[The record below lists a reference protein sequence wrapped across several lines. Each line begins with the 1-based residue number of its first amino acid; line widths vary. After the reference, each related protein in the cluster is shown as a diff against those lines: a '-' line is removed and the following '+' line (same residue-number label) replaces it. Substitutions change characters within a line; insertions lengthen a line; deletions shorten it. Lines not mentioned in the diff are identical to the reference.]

1 MKEHGRRILGSLPV
15 DCLLLGAV
23 AVLTCFPYITG
34 LGFYGDD
41 WGVLGVFGSLTDHF
55 FGRLFSLLAHHHLG
69 LSRPGQMLYMAL
81 QYKVFGFQP
90 IGYHVVNT
98 AVLALGAIL
107 FYLTLRQLGQDR
119 LIALSVGL
127 VFSLLPHFSTTRFW
141 YAASQGNLSLAFYF
155 LSLYSDLRMLKAN
168 YSRRWLWK
176 GIGWVSLLGSV
187 LCYES
192 VLPLF
197 LLNPLLVWH
206 RRRQLEVASRMDQG
220 QSSTG
225 LPVAPLTSMRL
236 ALLLATNLLVLAPP
250 VILKVLYASRVPRH
264 FNLADYFL
272 SFFRLVKD
280 AFVVSYGVYGIKL
293 PQVLWKIEHEYRDAL
308 VALLGL
314 TLGMVVFL
322 FLRQRVVWGN
332 AKERPAQHHVSAG
345 NTPLKPKAML
355 FLIGFGMAVFALG
368 YAIASAI
375 GLSQT
380 SPTGMINRIN
390 SAAAIGVAL
399 SFVGFVGL
407 LSSCF
412 RKQEVKRNLFC
423 GLIALLCASNI
434 IVNATIASFW
444 VRAYKQE
451 QTILQ
456 AIYQSFPQLGPGSI
470 VLLDGVCPYDGP
482 AIVFESYYDLWG
494 ALASHYHDLTLR
506 ADVVTSRTK
515 VGTAGIS
522 TFLYNR
528 WIDYPYGEN
537 TFVYRFDHRMVYPI
551 PNAQAAHRYF
561 ETIRSNWDN
570 YCPPGAPGMGSQIF

>member
-1 MKEHGRRILGSLPV
+1 MKQHGWRFRSFPI
-15 DCLLLGAV
+15 DCLFLGAV
-23 AVLTCFPYITG
+23 AVLTCLPYIAG

-41 WGVLGVFGSLTDHF
+41 WGFLAVFGSFDHF

-69 LSRPGQMLYMAL
+69 LSRPGGMLYMAL
-81 QYKVFGFQP
+81 LYKLFGFHP

-127 VFSLLPHFSTTRFW
+127 VFLLLPHFSTTRFW
-141 YAASQGNLSLAFYF
+141 YSASQSNLSLVFYF
-155 LSLYSDLRMLKAN
+155 LSLYCDLRMLKAN

-176 GIGWVSLLGSV
+176 GTGSVSLLGSV

-206 RRRQLEVASRMDQG
+206 RRRQLEVASRIGQG
-220 QSSTG
+220 RSSTG

-236 ALLLATNLLVLAPP
+236 ALLLATNLLVLAPA
-250 VILKVLYASRVPRH
+250 VIVKVLYASRVPRH
-264 FNLADYFL
+264 FNLAHYFL
-272 SFFRLVKD
+272 LFFQLVKD
-280 AFVVSYGVYGIKL
+280 AFVVSYGVYGMKL
-293 PQVLWKIEHEYRDAL
+293 PQVLWKIEHAYGNAL
-308 VALLGL
+308 VALLGF

-322 FLRQRVVWGN
+322 FLRQRVLWGN
-332 AKERPAQHHVSAG
+332 AKETPAQHHVSVG
-345 NTPLKPKAML
+345 NTPLKAKAML
-355 FLIGFGMAVFALG
+355 FLIGFGMAVFPLG
-368 YAIASAI
+368 YAIASVI
-375 GLSQT
+375 GLRQT

-399 SFVGFVGL
+399 SFVGLIGL

-412 RKQEVKRNLFC
+412 RNQEVKRNLFC
-423 GLIALLCASNI
+423 GLIALLCACNI
-434 IVNATIASFW
+434 IVNATIGSFW
-444 VRAYKQE
+444 VSAYKKQ
-451 QTILQ
+451 QTVLQ
-456 AIYQSFPQLGPGSI
+456 AIYQSFPQLAPGSI

-506 ADVVTSRTK
+506 ADVVISRTK
-515 VGTAGIS
+515 LGTAGIS

-528 WIDYPYGEN
+528 WRDYPYGDN

-551 PNAQAAHRYF
+551 PDAQAAHRYF
-561 ETIRSNWDN
+561 DTIRSNWDN
-570 YCPPGAPGMGSQIF
+570 YCPPGALGMGSQIF

>member
-1 MKEHGRRILGSLPV
+1 V
-15 DCLLLGAV
+15 
-23 AVLTCFPYITG
+23 
-34 LGFYGDD
+34 
-41 WGVLGVFGSLTDHF
+41 
-55 FGRLFSLLAHHHLG
+55 
-69 LSRPGQMLYMAL
+69 
-81 QYKVFGFQP
+81 
-90 IGYHVVNT
+90 
-98 AVLALGAIL
+98 
-107 FYLTLRQLGQDR
+107 
-119 LIALSVGL
+119 
-127 VFSLLPHFSTTRFW
+127 
-141 YAASQGNLSLAFYF
+141 
-155 LSLYSDLRMLKAN
+155 
-168 YSRRWLWK
+168 
-176 GIGWVSLLGSV
+176 
-187 LCYES
+187 CYET

-197 LLNPLLVWH
+197 LLNPVLVWH
-206 RRRQLEVASRMDQG
+206 RRSQREVASRMDQG

-225 LPVAPLTSMRL
+225 LQVAPLTSLRL
-236 ALLLATNLLVLAPP
+236 ALLLASNLLLLAPP
-250 VILKVLYASRVPRH
+250 VILKVFSNRVPHH
-264 FNLADYFL
+264 FDLAHYFS

-293 PQVLWKIEHEYRDAL
+293 PQVLWKIEHEYPDAL

-314 TLGMVVFL
+314 ILGMVVFL

-332 AKERPAQHHVSAG
+332 AEERPAQVSAG
-345 NTPLKPKAML
+345 STLLKPKAML

-368 YAIASAI
+368 YVIASAI
-375 GLSQT
+375 GLNQT
-380 SPTGMINRIN
+380 SPTGVINRIN

-444 VRAYKQE
+444 VRAYKRE
-451 QTILQ
+451 QTVLH

-515 VGTAGIS
+515 LGTAGIS

-570 YCPPGAPGMGSQIF
+570 YCPPGALGMGSQIF

>member
-1 MKEHGRRILGSLPV
+1 M
-15 DCLLLGAV
+15 
-23 AVLTCFPYITG
+23 LTCFPYITG

-168 YSRRWLWK
+168 YLRRWLWK

-225 LPVAPLTSMRL
+225 LPVALLSIKGWGMMSTAISTL
-236 ALLLATNLLVLAPP
+236 GYTLIAACYCCILLLAVLSDEGRVARVFRVRWLRWLGALAPRAR
-250 VILKVLYASRVPRH
+250 K
-264 FNLADYFL
+264 
-272 SFFRLVKD
+272 
-280 AFVVSYGVYGIKL
+280 
-293 PQVLWKIEHEYRDAL
+293 L
-308 VALLGL
+308 VALL
-314 TLGMVVFL
+314 TLAVLSTAAMGAETELVK
-322 FLRQRVVWGN
+322 LRNVPFTDVQI
-332 AKERPAQHHVSAG
+332 QD
-345 NTPLKPKAML
+345 
-355 FLIGFGMAVFALG
+355 
-368 YAIASAI
+368 
-375 GLSQT
+375 
-380 SPTGMINRIN
+380 
-390 SAAAIGVAL
+390 
-399 SFVGFVGL
+399 
-407 LSSCF
+407 
-412 RKQEVKRNLFC
+412 
-423 GLIALLCASNI
+423 
-434 IVNATIASFW
+434 SFW
-444 VRAYKQE
+444 NR
-451 QTILQ
+451 L
-456 AIYQSFPQLGPGSI
+456 
-470 VLLDGVCPYDGP
+470 P
-482 AIVFESYYDLWG
+482 AEALTEVFGEENFIRVHDETGAELPEDDLFAG
-494 ALASHYHDLTLR
+494 LR
-506 ADVVTSRTK
+506 
-515 VGTAGIS
+515 
-522 TFLYNR
+522 
-528 WIDYPYGEN
+528 
-537 TFVYRFDHRMVYPI
+537 
-551 PNAQAAHRYF
+551 
-561 ETIRSNWDN
+561 
-570 YCPPGAPGMGSQIF
+570 

>member
-1 MKEHGRRILGSLPV
+1 MGS
-15 DCLLLGAV
+15 
-23 AVLTCFPYITG
+23 
-34 LGFYGDD
+34 
-41 WGVLGVFGSLTDHF
+41 
-55 FGRLFSLLAHHHLG
+55 
-69 LSRPGQMLYMAL
+69 
-81 QYKVFGFQP
+81 
-90 IGYHVVNT
+90 
-98 AVLALGAIL
+98 IL
-107 FYLTLRQLGQDR
+107 FYLTLRELGQDR

-141 YAASQGNLSLAFYF
+141 YAASQSNLSLAFYF

-187 LCYES
+187 LCYET

-197 LLNPLLVWH
+197 LLNPVLVWH
-206 RRRQLEVASRMDQG
+206 RRSQREVASRMDQG

-236 ALLLATNLLVLAPP
+236 ALLLASNLLLLALP
-250 VILKVLYASRVPRH
+250 VILKTYSNRVPRH
-264 FNLADYFL
+264 FNLAHYFL

-293 PQVLWKIEHEYRDAL
+293 PQVLWKIEHEYPDAL

-314 TLGMVVFL
+314 ILGMVVFL

-332 AKERPAQHHVSAG
+332 AEERPAQVSAG
-345 NTPLKPKAML
+345 STLLKPKAML

-368 YAIASAI
+368 YAIPSAI
-375 GLSQT
+375 GLRQT
-380 SPTGMINRIN
+380 SPTGMFNRMN
-390 SAAAIGVAL
+390 GAAAIGVAL

-407 LSSCF
+407 FSSCF
-412 RKQEVKRNLFC
+412 RKQEVQRNLFC
-423 GLIALLCASNI
+423 GLIALLFASNS
-434 IVNATIASFW
+434 IVNETIASFW
-444 VRAYKQE
+444 VRAYKRQ

-456 AIYQSFPQLGPGSI
+456 AIYRSFPQLRPGSI

-506 ADVVTSRTK
+506 ADVLTSELR

-522 TFLYNR
+522 IFLYR
-528 WIDYPYGEN
+528 WSDYPYGEN
-537 TFVYRFDHRMVYPI
+537 VFVYRFDHGMVYPI
-551 PNAQAAHRYF
+551 PNAEAAHHYF
-561 ETIRSNWDN
+561 KIIRSSWDN
-570 YCPPGAPGMGSQIF
+570 YCPPGTPGMGSQIF

>member
-1 MKEHGRRILGSLPV
+1 
-15 DCLLLGAV
+15 
-23 AVLTCFPYITG
+23 VLICFPYITG
-34 LGFYGDD
+34 LGFYSDD
-41 WGVLGVFGSLTDHF
+41 WGVLAVFSSLTDHF
-55 FGRLFSLLAHHHLG
+55 FGTLFSSHGHHHFALF
-69 LSRPGQMLYMAL
+69 RPGHMLYMAL
-81 QYKVFGFQP
+81 LYKVFGFQP
-90 IGYHVVNT
+90 LGYHVVNT
-98 AVLALGAIL
+98 AVLAMGSIL
-107 FYLTLRQLGQDR
+107 FYLTLRELGQDR

-141 YAASQGNLSLAFYF
+141 YAASQSNLSLAFYF

-187 LCYES
+187 LCYET

-197 LLNPLLVWH
+197 LLNPVLVWH
-206 RRRQLEVASRMDQG
+206 RRSQREVASPMDQG

-236 ALLLATNLLVLAPP
+236 ALLLASNLLLLAPP
-250 VILKVLYASRVPRH
+250 VILKTYSNRVPRH
-264 FNLADYFL
+264 FNLAHYFL

-293 PQVLWKIEHEYRDAL
+293 PQVLWKIEHEYPDAL

-314 TLGMVVFL
+314 ILGMVVFL

-332 AKERPAQHHVSAG
+332 AEERPAQVSAG
-345 NTPLKPKAML
+345 STLLKPKAML
-355 FLIGFGMAVFALG
+355 FMIGFGMAVFALG
-368 YAIASAI
+368 YAIPSAF
-375 GLSQT
+375 GLRQT

-390 SAAAIGVAL
+390 GAAAIGVAL

-407 LSSCF
+407 FSSCF
-412 RKQEVKRNLFC
+412 RKQEVQRNLFC
-423 GLIALLCASNI
+423 GLIALLFASNI

-444 VRAYKQE
+444 VRAYKRE

-456 AIYQSFPQLGPGSI
+456 AIYRSFPQLRPGSI

-482 AIVFESYYDLWG
+482 ATVFESYYDLWG
-494 ALASHYHDLTLR
+494 ALASHYHDLSLR
-506 ADVVTSRTK
+506 ADVLTSELR

-528 WIDYPYGEN
+528 WRDYPYGEN
-537 TFVYRFDHRMVYPI
+537 VFVYRFDHGMVYPI
-551 PNAQAAHRYF
+551 PNAEAAHHYF
-561 ETIRSNWDN
+561 KIIRSSWDN
-570 YCPPGAPGMGSQIF
+570 YCPPGTPGMGSQIF

>member
-1 MKEHGRRILGSLPV
+1 MKEHGHRILGSRPV

-34 LGFYGDD
+34 LGFYSDD
-41 WGVLGVFGSLTDHF
+41 WGVLAAFSSLTDHF
-55 FGRLFSLLAHHHLG
+55 FRTLFLAHGHDYFAPF
-69 LSRPGQMLYMAL
+69 RPGTMLYMGL
-81 QYKVFGFQP
+81 MYKVFGFQP
-90 IGYHVVNT
+90 LGYHVVNT
-98 AVLALGAIL
+98 AVLAIGSIL
-107 FYLTLRQLGQDR
+107 FYLTLRELGQDR

-141 YAASQGNLSLAFYF
+141 YAAFQSNFSLAFYF

-187 LCYES
+187 VCYET

-197 LLNPLLVWH
+197 LLNPVLVWH
-206 RRRQLEVASRMDQG
+206 RRSQREVASRMDQG

-236 ALLLATNLLVLAPP
+236 ALLLASNLLVLAPP
-250 VILKVLYASRVPRH
+250 VILKVFYSKRVPSH
-264 FNLADYFL
+264 SNLAHYFL

-293 PQVLWKIEHEYRDAL
+293 PQVLWKIEHEYPDAL

-314 TLGMVVFL
+314 ILGMVVFL

-332 AKERPAQHHVSAG
+332 AEERPAQVSAG
-345 NTPLKPKAML
+345 STLLKPKAML
-355 FLIGFGMAVFALG
+355 FLVGFGMAVFALG
-368 YAIASAI
+368 YAIPATI
-375 GLSQT
+375 GLKAT
-380 SPTGMINRIN
+380 PTGMFNRIN
-390 SAAAIGVAL
+390 GAAAIGVAL

-407 LSSCF
+407 FSSCF
-412 RKQEVKRNLFC
+412 RKQEVQRNLFC
-423 GLIALLCASNI
+423 GLIALLFASNI
-434 IVNATIASFW
+434 VVNETIASFW
-444 VRAYKQE
+444 VRAYKRQ

-456 AIYQSFPQLGPGSI
+456 AIYGSFPQLPPGSI

-482 AIVFESYYDLWG
+482 VTVFESYYDLWG

-506 ADVVTSRTK
+506 ADVLTSKLR

-522 TFLYNR
+522 IFLYNWR
-528 WIDYPYGEN
+528 DYPYGEN
-537 TFVYRFDHRMVYPI
+537 VFVYRFDHGMVYPI
-551 PNAQAAHRYF
+551 PNAQAAHHYF
-561 ETIRSNWDN
+561 KIIRSSWDN
-570 YCPPGAPGMGSQIF
+570 YCPPGTPGIGSQIF

>member
-1 MKEHGRRILGSLPV
+1 MKEHGHRILGSIPV

-23 AVLTCFPYITG
+23 AVFTCFPYITG
-34 LGFYGDD
+34 LGFYSDD
-41 WGVLGVFGSLTDHF
+41 WGVLAAFSSLTDHF
-55 FGRLFSLLAHHHLG
+55 FGRLFSEHAHHYFG
-69 LSRPGQMLYMAL
+69 LFRPGHMLYMAL
-81 QYKVFGFQP
+81 LYKVFGFQP
-90 IGYHVVNT
+90 LGYHVVNT
-98 AVLALGAIL
+98 AVLALGSIL
-107 FYLTLRQLGQDR
+107 FYLTLRELGQNR

-141 YAASQGNLSLAFYF
+141 YAASQSNLSLAFYF

-187 LCYES
+187 LCYET

-197 LLNPLLVWH
+197 LLNPVLVWH
-206 RRRQLEVASRMDQG
+206 RRSQREVASPMDHG

-236 ALLLATNLLVLAPP
+236 ALLLASNLLLLAPP
-250 VILKVLYASRVPRH
+250 LILKTYSNRVPRH
-264 FNLADYFL
+264 FNLAHYFL

-293 PQVLWKIEHEYRDAL
+293 PQVLWKIEHEYPDAL

-314 TLGMVVFL
+314 ILGMVVFL
-322 FLRQRVVWGN
+322 FLRQRGVWGN
-332 AKERPAQHHVSAG
+332 AEERPAQVSAG
-345 NTPLKPKAML
+345 STLLKPKAML

-368 YAIASAI
+368 YAIPSAI
-375 GLSQT
+375 GLRQT
-380 SPTGMINRIN
+380 SPTGMFNRMN
-390 SAAAIGVAL
+390 GAAAIGVAL

-407 LSSCF
+407 FSSCF
-412 RKQEVKRNLFC
+412 RKQEVQRNLFC
-423 GLIALLCASNI
+423 GLIALLFASNI
-434 IVNATIASFW
+434 IVNETIASFW
-444 VRAYKQE
+444 VRAYKRQ

-456 AIYQSFPQLGPGSI
+456 AIYRSFPQLRPGSI

-506 ADVVTSRTK
+506 ADVLTSEPR

-528 WIDYPYGEN
+528 WRDYPYGEN
-537 TFVYRFDHRMVYPI
+537 VFVYRFDHGMVYPI
-551 PNAQAAHRYF
+551 PNAEAAHHYF
-561 ETIRSNWDN
+561 KIIRSSWDN
-570 YCPPGAPGMGSQIF
+570 YCPPGTPGMGSQIF

>member
-1 MKEHGRRILGSLPV
+1 MKEHGHRILGSLPV

-34 LGFYGDD
+34 LGFYSDD
-41 WGVLGVFGSLTDHF
+41 WGVLAAFSSLTDHF
-55 FGRLFSLLAHHHLG
+55 FGRLFSSHAHHYFALF
-69 LSRPGQMLYMAL
+69 RPGHMLYMAL
-81 QYKVFGFQP
+81 LYKVFGFQP
-90 IGYHVVNT
+90 LGYHVVNT
-98 AVLALGAIL
+98 AVLALGSIL
-107 FYLTLRQLGQDR
+107 FYLTLRELGQDR

-141 YAASQGNLSLAFYF
+141 WAASQSNLSLAFYF

-187 LCYES
+187 LCYET

-197 LLNPLLVWH
+197 LLNPVLVWH
-206 RRRQLEVASRMDQG
+206 RRSQREVASPMDQG

-236 ALLLATNLLVLAPP
+236 ALLLASNLLLLAPP
-250 VILKVLYASRVPRH
+250 LILKVYSNRVPRH
-264 FNLADYFL
+264 FNLAHYFL

-293 PQVLWKIEHEYRDAL
+293 PQVLWKIEHEYPDAL

-314 TLGMVVFL
+314 ILGMVVFL

-332 AKERPAQHHVSAG
+332 AEERPAQVSAG
-345 NTPLKPKAML
+345 STLLKPKAML
-355 FLIGFGMAVFALG
+355 FLIGFGMAVFGLG
-368 YAIASAI
+368 YAIPASI
-375 GLSQT
+375 GARQT
-380 SPTGMINRIN
+380 SPTGVMNRIN
-390 SAAAIGVAL
+390 GAAAIGVAL

-407 LSSCF
+407 FSSCF
-412 RKQEVKRNLFC
+412 RKQEMQRNLFC
-423 GLIALLCASNI
+423 GLIALLFASNV
-434 IVNATIASFW
+434 IVNTTIASFW
-444 VRAYKQE
+444 VRAYKRQ

-456 AIYQSFPQLGPGSI
+456 AIYRSFPQLRPGSI

-494 ALASHYHDLTLR
+494 ALASHYHDLGLR
-506 ADVVTSRTK
+506 ADVLTSELR

-522 TFLYNR
+522 IFSYGWR
-528 WIDYPYGEN
+528 DYPYGQN
-537 TFVYRFDHRMVYPI
+537 VFVYRFDHGMVYPI
-551 PNAQAAHRYF
+551 PNAEAADHYF
-561 ETIRSNWDN
+561 KIIRSNWDN
-570 YCPPGAPGMGSQIF
+570 YCPRGTPGAGSQIF